1 MQNPK
6 MGERGFG
13 VFKNL
18 RGGFWGWSGGK
29 GKMGCSCQACPQGMG
44 KELDLLYGQPLGRGP
59 AGVGTEAGRSVRRLL
74 PVSCGDLGM
83 LRLGG

>member
-1 MQNPK
+1 
-6 MGERGFG
+6 
-13 VFKNL
+13 
-18 RGGFWGWSGGK
+18 
-29 GKMGCSCQACPQGMG
+29 MG